1 MGLLP
6 FSGDHA
12 HQELPEVVLGMV
24 ALPKTWLYALQN
36 SAERALERLSTAT
49 EPEEIFFE
57 NAWWLP
63 VLIPSLGALL
73 TILLCVSCCRP
84 SEISTRDHRSPD
96 NQQALAARSALLTF
110 ITPTRSIWPGTY
122 SLIAQRAVSER
133 KSTLRLPLRSFIDDV
148 ISGTIELRCPSS
160 DLPAFISDT
169 YRYQGW
175 KISFDIGLSWR
186 CAVFLRVVFL
196 RLASALPLVSLAE
209 QCYSAC
215 SEYAILVLRIPH

>member
-1 MGLLP
+1 MGLIP
-6 FSGDHA
+6 SFNDFFQH
-12 HQELPEVVLGMV
+12 ELPATVLGM
-24 ALPKTWLYALQN
+24 LKNRLYALQN

-49 EPEEIFFE
+49 GPEEIFFE
-57 NAWWLP
+57 YAWCLP
-63 VLIPSLGALL
+63 ILIPSLGALF

-84 SEISTRDHRSPD
+84 TKILALDYRPPD
-96 NQQALAARSALLTF
+96 IQQALAARGALLTF

-133 KSTLRLPLRSFIDDV
+133 KSTLRLPLRSFFDDV
-148 ISGTIELRCPSS
+148 ISGTIELRCPPS

-175 KISFDIGLSWR
+175 SISFDIGLSWR
-186 CAVFLRVVFL
+186 CAVFLRVAFL
-196 RLASALPLVSLAE
+196 RLASVLPLVSHAE